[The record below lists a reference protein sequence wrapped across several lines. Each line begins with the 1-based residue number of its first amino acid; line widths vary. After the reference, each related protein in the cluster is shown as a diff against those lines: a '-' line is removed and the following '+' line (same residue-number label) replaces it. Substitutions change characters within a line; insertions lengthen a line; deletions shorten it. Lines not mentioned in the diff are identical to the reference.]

1 MTRAFLRD
9 GVCSAE
15 REGTAPKMLRPGD
28 VEGGRV
34 YRNKQ
39 VEQEDTRQH
48 FLWSW
53 PRAQHSCSPL
63 IRDPFIRPIN

>member
-9 GVCSAE
+9 GVCSVE
-15 REGTAPKMLRPGD
+15 QEGTAPKILRPGD

-39 VEQEDTRQH
+39 VEQEDTSAFSLELAPGTT
-48 FLWSW
+48 FLQS
-53 PRAQHSCSPL
+53 
-63 IRDPFIRPIN
+63 INKGPIHKAH